1 MYLKTLGAVFTAA
14 IVSVATQASA
24 QQVYK
29 CQDAAG
35 KVTYASNPC
44 AELGMRSAGEVK
56 DSINVAPAQKAP
68 PRPAAPAP
76 APAEKAAP
84 PKSEKVEKAAE
95 PERRCFTVKTAKGVV
110 TRCNDKPDDA
120 DK

>member
-1 MYLKTLGAVFTAA
+1 MYLKTLGTVIAAA
-14 IVSVATQASA
+14 IVFVATQAGA

-35 KVTYASNPC
+35 KVTYASHPC

-56 DSINVAPAQKAP
+56 ESINVAPAQKAP
-68 PRPAAPAP
+68 PRPAATTPA
-76 APAEKAAP
+76 AQAAP
-84 PKSEKVEKAAE
+84 PKAAPAAE

-110 TRCNDKPDDA
+110 TRCNDKPEDT

>member
-1 MYLKTLGAVFTAA
+1 MYLKTLGSVFTAA
-14 IVSVATQASA
+14 IVFVAAQAGA

-35 KVTYASNPC
+35 KVTYASHAC
-44 AELGMRSAGEVK
+44 EDLGMRSAGEVK
-56 DSINVAPAQKAP
+56 GSINVAPAQKAP

-76 APAEKAAP
+76 APAAQAAAP
-84 PKSEKVEKAAE
+84 KAEPAAE
-95 PERRCFTVKTAKGVV
+95 PERRCFKVKTAKGFA
-110 TRCNDKPDDA
+110 TRCNDKPEDT

>member
-1 MYLKTLGAVFTAA
+1 MRLKILGSVFSAA
-14 IVSVATQASA
+14 IALAAAQAGA

-56 DSINVAPAQKAP
+56 ESINVAPAQKVP
-68 PRPAAPAP
+68 PRPAAPPP
-76 APAEKAAP
+76 AAQAVP
-84 PKSEKVEKAAE
+84 PDAEKAAE
-95 PERRCFTVKTAKGVV
+95 PERRCFTVKTAKGVA
-110 TRCNDKPDDA
+110 TRCNDKPEDT

>member
-1 MYLKTLGAVFTAA
+1 MRLKILGSAFSAA
-14 IVSVATQASA
+14 IALASAQAGA

-56 DSINVAPAQKAP
+56 ESINVAPAQRVP
-68 PRPAAPAP
+68 PRPAAPPP
-76 APAEKAAP
+76 AAQAAP
-84 PKSEKVEKAAE
+84 PDVETAAE
-95 PERRCFTVKTAKGVV
+95 PERRCFTVKTAKGVA
-110 TRCNDKPDDA
+110 TRCNDKPEDA

>member
-1 MYLKTLGAVFTAA
+1 MNLKIVEAAFAAA
-14 IVSVATQASA
+14 IALASAQAGA

-35 KVTYASNPC
+35 KVTYASHPC

-56 DSINVAPAQKAP
+56 KSINVAPAYKAP
-68 PRPAAPAP
+68 PRPAAPAKP
-76 APAEKAAP
+76 APAAQAAP
-84 PKSEKVEKAAE
+84 PKAEKAAE
-95 PERRCFTVKTAKGVV
+95 PERRCFKVKTAKGFA
-110 TRCNDKPDDA
+110 TRCNDKPEDT

>member
-1 MYLKTLGAVFTAA
+1 MNLRTVGAAFTAA
-14 IVSVATQASA
+14 IALAAAQAGA

-35 KVTYASNPC
+35 KVTYASHAC
-44 AELGMRSAGEVK
+44 DELGMRSAGEVK
-56 DSINVAPAQKAP
+56 GSINVAPAQKVP
-68 PRPAAPAP
+68 PRPAAPA
-76 APAEKAAP
+76 APARAPAAQAAP
-84 PKSEKVEKAAE
+84 PKAEKAAE

-110 TRCNDKPDDA
+110 TRCNDKPEDT

>member
-1 MYLKTLGAVFTAA
+1 MYLKPLGTVFTAA
-14 IVSVATQASA
+14 IAFVAAQAGA

-35 KVTYASNPC
+35 KVTYASHPC

-56 DSINVAPAQKAP
+56 KSINVAPAYKAP
-68 PRPAAPAP
+68 PRPAAPAKP
-76 APAEKAAP
+76 APAAQAAP
-84 PKSEKVEKAAE
+84 PKAEQPAE
-95 PERRCFTVKTAKGVV
+95 PERRCFKVKTAKGFA
-110 TRCNDKPDDA
+110 TRCNDKPEDT

>member
-1 MYLKTLGAVFTAA
+1 MTLKTVGTALIAA
-14 IVSVATQASA
+14 IALAAAQAGA

-44 AELGMRSAGEVK
+44 ADLGMRSAGEVK
-56 DSINVAPAQKAP
+56 ESINVAPAQQVP
-68 PRPAAPAP
+68 SRPAAPRP
-76 APAEKAAP
+76 ATSAQGAP
-84 PKSEKVEKAAE
+84 PAAENPAE
-95 PERRCFTVKTAKGVV
+95 PERRCFTVKTAKGTA
-110 TRCNDKPDDA
+110 TRCNDKPEEA